1 MTSFFGHVP
10 VNNTSVWIPEPN
22 GRGTWSILSSCLIT
36 ISLCVWSAVHLNVPQ
51 HRKTSSQHLRKFKW
65 LAIGLIAPEV
75 VAFVAWQQR
84 YEARRLIQA
93 ISKRQ
98 GKISLGSEQSKVGKK
113 LQRMFP
119 DITRHLDLDS
129 SSASTIDTETGT
141 DRSMISSNL
150 STKNSPHD
158 PLTLVHG
165 FYALMGGYAF
175 ATDISE
181 QPFLPSSYTRATITP
196 KGVLFLLD
204 HEPDALPYLSP
215 EQIKDKSKADG
226 LKKTLVCAQALW
238 FCVQCITRLA
248 QALPVSLLELNT
260 FAHALC
266 TLVIYL
272 LWWHKPLDIDEPT
285 LLTDPRLFPLSA
297 YMWMTSR
304 VSANGYVGYDID
316 GRLRDEFDC
325 IWPFETPVPED
336 LLLKPR
342 TFVTSGAQEPV
353 YSDPSATSTPQYAQ
367 PPYSQRRLATL
378 QYRVLKA
385 LASLHLYRIKRPP
398 GLFVRRTAIDHLHPS
413 DLIRWRLA
421 HAAIGRYNLAHDIRE
436 RHSSSKMG
444 TTLQSRVTLRQ
455 RNILFNIHSAHV
467 VIGIAL
473 SSLLYGGLH
482 LLAWNITF
490 PTRAEQLLWRVS
502 ALCVACNGILFSCWG
517 RVASGEA
524 VWSWLGTLNPNSSE
538 DDRTY
543 PSSNP
548 DRHGVPKNP
557 RRNSRHRYFRLLQLA
572 PLGVLFLL
580 STAVMPL
587 LWFSYVLARVYLV
600 VESFK
605 NLAHLPPG
613 GFQTPTWP
621 AYFPHIT

>member
-36 ISLCVWSAVHLNVPQ
+36 ISLCVWSAVHLNLPQ

-65 LAIGLIAPEV
+65 LVIGLIAPEV

-84 YEARRLIQA
+84 YEARRLIEA
-93 ISKRQ
+93 ISMRQ
-98 GKISLGSEQSKVGKK
+98 GKISRASEQSKVGKT

-141 DRSMISSNL
+141 DPCIISSNL
-150 STKNSPHD
+150 GTKNSPHD

-175 ATDISE
+175 ATDMSE

-272 LWWHKPLDIDEPT
+272 LWWHKPLDIEEPT

-297 YMWMTSR
+297 YMWMTSK
-304 VSANGYVGYDID
+304 VSSNGFASYDIR

-325 IWPFETPVPED
+325 IWPFETPVTGD

-342 TFVTSGAQEPV
+342 TSVTSGAEEPA
-353 YSDPSATSTPQYAQ
+353 YSDLSATSAPTCER
-367 PPYSQRRLATL
+367 PPYSSRRNATF
-378 QYRVLKA
+378 QYHALKA
-385 LASLHLYRIKRPP
+385 LASPRLYSIKHPP
-398 GLFVRRTAIDHLHPS
+398 GLFVRRTAIDHLHPR
-413 DLIRWRLA
+413 DLLRWRLA
-421 HAAIGRYNLAHDIRE
+421 HAAIGRYDLAHDLQK
-436 RHSSSKMG
+436 RHASPRNG
-444 TTLQSRVTLRQ
+444 THLHSRVTLRQ

-482 LLAWNITF
+482 LLAWNAKF
-490 PTRAEQLLWRVS
+490 PSRAEQLLWRIS
-502 ALCVACNGILFSCWG
+502 ALCVSCNGILFSCWG
-517 RVASGEA
+517 RVVSGDTA
-524 VWSWLGTLNPNSSE
+524 RSWFDTFRSYMSQAFHG
-538 DDRTY
+538 DR
-543 PSSNP
+543 
-548 DRHGVPKNP
+548 RHQF
-557 RRNSRHRYFRLLQLA
+557 FRVLQAA
-572 PLGVLFLL
+572 PLLVVFLL
-580 STAVMPL
+580 SSAVIAPL
-587 LWFSYVLARVYLV
+587 WLSYVLARVYLV

-605 NLAHLPPG
+605 NLAHLPPDA
-613 GFQTPTWP
+613 FQTPTWP
-621 AYFPHIT
+621 AYFPHVT